1 MLDDHQLLPELLFEL
16 LEQVAA
22 AGDDR
27 EAHALARE
35 RAGDAPADSHA
46 RAGDQRGASADAEVH
61 FEERNPT
68 GLRHGDCVR
77 IACLALPADPPHL
90 SHGDH
95 DMKLKTAVAVAVAG
109 AFALPLAAQA
119 SAEADRMIL
128 AQQSGSTMQPK
139 DSNPAAPPRTLGPTT
154 LQRRSQRLEH
164 GAQHQRQQHGQHHR
178 RRGRRRPAHRRQQR
192 RRPRAEHAEG
202 RSRRDRQG
210 GFAGIDK
217 NGDGHI
223 SRDEAKDATWENR
236 FTELDKDNDNRLSH
250 SEFDAMQAGAGAAG
264 ATGTT
269 GAPVTSG
276 TNAADR
282 KPNTPKQ

>member
-1 MLDDHQLLPELLFEL
+1 
-16 LEQVAA
+16 
-22 AGDDR
+22 
-27 EAHALARE
+27 
-35 RAGDAPADSHA
+35 
-46 RAGDQRGASADAEVH
+46 
-61 FEERNPT
+61 
-68 GLRHGDCVR
+68 
-77 IACLALPADPPHL
+77 
-90 SHGDH
+90 
-95 DMKLKTAVAVAVAG
+95 MKLKTAVAVAVAG

-128 AQQSGSTMQPK
+128 AQQSGSTTQPK
-139 DSNPAAPPRTLGPTT
+139 DSNPAAPPRTFGPGGGDKSSADTT
-154 LQRRSQRLEH
+154 RPSS
-164 GAQHQRQQHGQHHR
+164 GAASGSSTAPQTSGSTT
-178 RRGRRRPAHRRQQR
+178 GSTTGAGAPLTSGTNAAD
-192 RRPRAEHAEG
+192 RAPNTPKAEAG
-202 RSRRDRQG
+202 ATARG

-236 FTELDKDNDNRLSH
+236 FTELDKDNDNRLSQ